1 MLTELRDIDELPRQ
15 KASQVKNKWG
25 DVVRLV
31 HQSGSVAITNHANIE
46 MVLVDAEA
54 YRELT
59 RMAQAMKERNRATLE
74 QLNERF
80 SERLAVLQQPDAHDR
95 LDSLL
100 ATRSRSPRGKSKD
113 AAPKA
118 GPAY

>member
-31 HQSGSVAITNHANIE
+31 HQSGSVAITNHANVE
-46 MVLVDAEA
+46 MVLVDATA

-59 RMAQAMKERNRATLE
+59 QMAQELKERNRATLDA
-74 QLNERF
+74 LNQRF
-80 SERLAVLQQPDAHDR
+80 AERLAVLQQPDAHDR
-95 LDSLL
+95 LDALL
-100 ATRSRSPRGKSKD
+100 ATRGKPKGR
-113 AAPKA
+113 APKA